1 MFGKFLY
8 SLKIMEGKS
17 IQLWFGVV
25 SENNPENELQFNFP
39 PNFRKDILFEKLL
52 YLRHAKNPA
61 LNDIIK
67 NGIVDS
73 LELQNI
79 FLQLVYYKMKYSKVW
94 T

>member
-17 IQLWFGVV
+17 IQLWFGVA
-25 SENNPENELQFNFP
+25 SENNPKNELQFNFP

-52 YLRHAKNPA
+52 YLTHAKNPA

-79 FLQLVYYKMKYSKVW
+79 FLQLVYYKIEYSKVW